1 MFTQPTPFLRVLLS
15 LSWLGL
21 LLRPWREGDLQAF
34 AALNADPEVMRHF
47 PNCMSREES
56 DSLAARIHEHFAEHG
71 FGHWIAERRS
81 DGAFLGV
88 VGVQHVNF
96 EASFTPAVEI
106 GWRLNHAF
114 WRQGYAL
121 EAARAVLQYAFA
133 HLQLDEVVAFT
144 AAINLPS
151 QRVMQKIGMT
161 RDPAGD
167 FDHPRIADGHP
178 LRAHVLYRVGNPG
191 RH

>member
-1 MFTQPTPFLRVLLS
+1 MS
-15 LSWLGL
+15 LVTERL
-21 LLRPWREGDLQAF
+21 LLRPWEDRDRAPLAEILGDPHVRRFYPAVATPAETSAQID
-34 AALNADPEVMRHF
+34 NAIAKTAENGFHF
-47 PNCMSREES
+47 W
-56 DSLAARIHEHFAEHG
+56 AV
-71 FGHWIAERRS
+71 ERRD
-81 DGAFLGV
+81 DGRLLGLC
-88 VGVQHVNF
+88 GLGMIPEPLHSAIPGQ
-96 EASFTPAVEI
+96 PRVEI
-106 GWRLNHAF
+106 GWQLDKAV
-114 WRQGYAL
+114 WGQGIAP
-121 EAARAVLQYAFA
+121 EAARAWLDHAWRGLA
-133 HLQLDEVVAFT
+133 LDEVVAFT